1 MRPLVLLWD
10 CLVLPG
16 YEALKGPK
24 EISGFEGDTV
34 SLRCTY
40 VEKMKEHRKYWCRQ
54 GGILVSRCGDIVYAN
69 QDQEVT
75 RGRMSIRDSPQE
87 LSMTVIM
94 RDLTLKD
101 SGKYW
106 CGIDRLGR
114 DESFEVT
121 LIVFPGKRDNAV
133 PAGTCCPSSPTPSFQ
148 PLTPTRS
155 LQPKAKAWQ
164 TQLPEPTSPGL
175 HPTVVTAKQ
184 GKTGVKAPVFT
195 EVAPAWSTGTSQV
208 PPGISPY
215 AGSSPHTATPA
226 RSAGTSQVP
235 PGISPYAGRSPHTAT
250 SPHAGSSRPVVWL
263 PLTTPQDS
271 RAVASSVSKPSVS
284 IPMVRMMAPVLI
296 LLSLLLAA
304 GLIAFGSHMLR
315 WRKKAWLAT
324 ETQKNEK
331 VYLETSLP
339 GNGWTTEDS
348 TIDLAVT
355 PECLRNLNPSAVPSP
370 ETQNLS
376 QSTEEEEAA
385 RSLDDDKEDVM
396 APPPLQ
402 MSAEELAFSEFISV

>member
-1 MRPLVLLWD
+1 MRPLVLLWG

-164 TQLPEPTSPGL
+164 TQLPEP
-175 HPTVVTAKQ
+175 
-184 GKTGVKAPVFT
+184 
-195 EVAPAWSTGTSQV
+195 
-208 PPGISPY
+208 
-215 AGSSPHTATPA
+215 
-226 RSAGTSQVP
+226 R
-235 PGISPYAGRSPHTAT
+235 
-250 SPHAGSSRPVVWL
+250 SSRPVVWL

>member
-1 MRPLVLLWD
+1 MRPLVLLWG

-16 YEALKGPK
+16 YEALTGPK

-40 VEKMKEHRKYWCRQ
+40 KKEMKVHRKYWCRQ
-54 GGILVSRCGDIVYAN
+54 GGILLSRCGDTVYTN

-75 RGRMSIRDSPQE
+75 RGKMSIRDSLQD
-87 LSMTVIM
+87 LWVTVTM

-114 DESFEVT
+114 DESFEVK
-121 LIVFPGKRDNAV
+121 LIVFPA
-133 PAGTCCPSSPTPSFQ
+133 
-148 PLTPTRS
+148 
-155 LQPKAKAWQ
+155 
-164 TQLPEPTSPGL
+164 SPGL
-175 HPTVVTAKQ
+175 HPTVVTTKQ
-184 GKTGVKAPVFT
+184 GKTRVKAPVFT
-195 EVAPAWSTGTSQV
+195 EAAPAWSTGTSQV
-208 PPGISPY
+208 PSGISPH

-250 SPHAGSSRPVVWL
+250 SPHAGSSRPVIWP
-263 PLTTPQDS
+263 PLTTPKDS
-271 RAVASSVSKPSVS
+271 RAVTSSVSKSSVS
-284 IPMVRMMAPVLI
+284 IPMVRIMAPVLV

-304 GLIAFGSHMLR
+304 GLIAIGSHMLR
-315 WRKKAWLAT
+315 RQRKKSWLAT

-339 GNGWTTEDS
+339 GNGWTSEDS
-348 TIDLAVT
+348 MIDLAVP
-355 PECLRNLNPSAVPSP
+355 PECLRNPNPSA
-370 ETQNLS
+370 EKHNLS
-376 QSTEEEEAA
+376 QSAEEEAA
-385 RSLDDDKEDVM
+385 PSLDAEEDVVV
-396 APPPLQ
+396 APPLH

>member
-1 MRPLVLLWD
+1 MRPLVLLWG

-34 SLRCTY
+34 SLQCTY
-40 VEKMKEHRKYWCRQ
+40 GEKMKEHRKYWCRQ

-69 QDQEVT
+69 QDQKVT

-87 LSMTVIM
+87 LSMTVTM

-121 LIVFPGKRDNAV
+121 LIVFPG
-133 PAGTCCPSSPTPSFQ
+133 
-148 PLTPTRS
+148 
-155 LQPKAKAWQ
+155 
-164 TQLPEPTSPGL
+164 
-175 HPTVVTAKQ
+175 
-184 GKTGVKAPVFT
+184 
-195 EVAPAWSTGTSQV
+195 
-208 PPGISPY
+208 
-215 AGSSPHTATPA
+215 
-226 RSAGTSQVP
+226 
-235 PGISPYAGRSPHTAT
+235 
-250 SPHAGSSRPVVWL
+250 SSRPVIWP

-271 RAVASSVSKPSVS
+271 RAVASSISKPSVS
-284 IPMVRMMAPVLI
+284 IPMVRMMAPVLV

-355 PECLRNLNPSAVPSP
+355 PECLRNPNPSAVLSP

-376 QSTEEEEAA
+376 QVCAEG
-385 RSLDDDKEDVM
+385 LFLQK
-396 APPPLQ
+396 PHHLIPLR
-402 MSAEELAFSEFISV
+402 

>member
-1 MRPLVLLWD
+1 MRPLVLLWG

-34 SLRCTY
+34 SLECTY
-40 VEKMKEHRKYWCRQ
+40 EKKMERYRKYWCRQ
-54 GGILVSRCGDIVYAN
+54 GGILLPRCSDIIYTS

-75 RGRMSIRDSPQE
+75 QGMMSILDSPQE
-87 LSMTVIM
+87 LSMTVTM

-106 CGIDRLGR
+106 CGIDRLGL

-121 LIVFPGKRDNAV
+121 LIVFPGKRDSPV

-148 PLTPTRS
+148 PLTPTWS
-155 LQPKAKAWQ
+155 PQPKAKAWQ
-164 TQLPEPTSPGL
+164 TQLPELTSSGL

-195 EVAPAWSTGTSQV
+195 EAAPAWSTGTSQG
-208 PPGISPY
+208 PSGISPY
-215 AGSSPHTATPA
+215 AGHSPHTATPT

-250 SPHAGSSRPVVWL
+250 SPHAGSSRPVIWL
-263 PLTTPQDS
+263 PLTTTKDS
-271 RAVASSVSKPSVS
+271 RAATSSISKPSVS
-284 IPMVRMMAPVLI
+284 IPMVRMMAPVLV

-315 WRKKAWLAT
+315 WRNKVWLAT
-324 ETQKNEK
+324 QTQKNKK
-331 VYLETSLP
+331 VYLETSP
-339 GNGWTTEDS
+339 PRNGWTPEDL
-348 TIDLAVT
+348 TVDLAVS
-355 PECLRNLNPSAVPSP
+355 PERLRNPNPSAVPSP
-370 ETQNLS
+370 ESQSLS
-376 QSTEEEEAA
+376 QSTEEEAA
-385 RSLDDDKEDVM
+385 RSLDAMDVM

-402 MSAEELAFSEFISV
+402 MSTEELAFSEFISV

>member
-1 MRPLVLLWD
+1 MRPLVLLWG

-34 SLRCTY
+34 SLQCTY
-40 VEKMKEHRKYWCRQ
+40 EEKMKEYRKYWCRQ
-54 GGILVSRCGDIVYAN
+54 GGILVSRCGDIVYTN
-69 QDQEVT
+69 QDQKVT
-75 RGRMSIRDSPQE
+75 RGTMSIRDSPQV
-87 LSMTVIM
+87 LSMTVTM

-121 LIVFPGKRDNAV
+121 LIVFPA
-133 PAGTCCPSSPTPSFQ
+133 P
-148 PLTPTRS
+148 
-155 LQPKAKAWQ
+155 
-164 TQLPEPTSPGL
+164 PGL

-195 EVAPAWSTGTSQV
+195 EAAPARSAGTSQV

-250 SPHAGSSRPVVWL
+250 SPHAGSSRPLIWL

-284 IPMVRMMAPVLI
+284 IPMVRMMAPVLV

-339 GNGWTTEDS
+339 GNGWTPEDL
-348 TIDLAVT
+348 TIDLAVS
-355 PECLRNLNPSAVPSP
+355 PGCLGNPDPSAVPPP

-376 QSTEEEEAA
+376 QSTEEAAA
-385 RSLDDDKEDVM
+385 RSLDNDDAAAAEEGVM

-402 MSAEELAFSEFISV
+402 TSAEELAFSEFISV

>member
-1 MRPLVLLWD
+1 M
-10 CLVLPG
+10 LPG

-121 LIVFPGKRDNAV
+121 LIVFP
-133 PAGTCCPSSPTPSFQ
+133 
-148 PLTPTRS
+148 
-155 LQPKAKAWQ
+155 
-164 TQLPEPTSPGL
+164 
-175 HPTVVTAKQ
+175 
-184 GKTGVKAPVFT
+184 
-195 EVAPAWSTGTSQV
+195 
-208 PPGISPY
+208 
-215 AGSSPHTATPA
+215 
-226 RSAGTSQVP
+226 
-235 PGISPYAGRSPHTAT
+235 
-250 SPHAGSSRPVVWL
+250 GSSRPVVWL

>member
-1 MRPLVLLWD
+1 MRPLVLLWG

-34 SLRCTY
+34 SLQCTY
-40 VEKMKEHRKYWCRQ
+40 EEKMKEYRKYWCRQ
-54 GGILVSRCGDIVYAN
+54 GGILVSRCGDIVYTN
-69 QDQEVT
+69 QDQKVT
-75 RGRMSIRDSPQE
+75 RGTMSIRDSPQV
-87 LSMTVIM
+87 LSMTVTM

-121 LIVFPGKRDNAV
+121 LIVFPG
-133 PAGTCCPSSPTPSFQ
+133 
-148 PLTPTRS
+148 
-155 LQPKAKAWQ
+155 
-164 TQLPEPTSPGL
+164 
-175 HPTVVTAKQ
+175 
-184 GKTGVKAPVFT
+184 
-195 EVAPAWSTGTSQV
+195 
-208 PPGISPY
+208 
-215 AGSSPHTATPA
+215 
-226 RSAGTSQVP
+226 
-235 PGISPYAGRSPHTAT
+235 
-250 SPHAGSSRPVVWL
+250 SSRPLIWL

-284 IPMVRMMAPVLI
+284 IPMVRMMAPVLV

-339 GNGWTTEDS
+339 GNGWTPEDL
-348 TIDLAVT
+348 TIDLAVS
-355 PECLRNLNPSAVPSP
+355 PGCLGNPDPSAVPPP

-376 QSTEEEEAA
+376 QSTEEAAA
-385 RSLDDDKEDVM
+385 RSLDNDDAAAAEEGVM

-402 MSAEELAFSEFISV
+402 TSAEELAFSEFISV